1 MTLMMVMTLCLLV
14 YAALAHRIRQSLLQ
28 AHQTFPNQRGQPL
41 SSPTARWVF
50 QFFAGI
56 HVLVIAPM
64 QTLIL
69 NMNQSSSLPIRAI
82 EGTLPKN
89 GKV

>member
-1 MTLMMVMTLCLLV
+1 
-14 YAALAHRIRQSLLQ
+14 
-28 AHQTFPNQRGQPL
+28 
-41 SSPTARWVF
+41 VF

-56 HVLVIAPM
+56 HVLIIAQM

-69 NMNQSSSLPIRAI
+69 NMNQSSSLPIRAV